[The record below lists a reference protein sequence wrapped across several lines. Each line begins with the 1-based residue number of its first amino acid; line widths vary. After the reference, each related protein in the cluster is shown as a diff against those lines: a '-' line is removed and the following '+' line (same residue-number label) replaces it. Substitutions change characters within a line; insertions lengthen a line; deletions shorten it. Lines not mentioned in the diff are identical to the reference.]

1 MVIGNNFDEIFLV
14 LVCIYIRHMDV
25 YHLIDPCLVQST
37 FVDGTVTVE
46 HARDYGHT
54 HLFEVKLSL
63 FFIACNAYLFKLVTL
78 CF

>member
-1 MVIGNNFDEIFLV
+1 
-14 LVCIYIRHMDV
+14 MDV
-25 YHLIDPCLVQST
+25 YHLIVPCLVQST